1 MSIRVAQLERTIGC
15 ILLTLTV
22 LAITSFLSLLLLVHL
37 WDRYEAETVAL
48 GFNGIYERFQAGF
61 SDDPNASGSAKAE
74 RARQDTVGPQRHAP
88 AQVLREEPK
97 LVGTVALGST
107 NQGMSVAL
115 SADSSTAIVGGLAQ
129 TTPIAIGRR
138 SSDLLGRRG
147 CSLAATVYGRSKAIS

>member
-61 SDDPNASGSAKAE
+61 SDAPNASGSAKAE

-107 NQGMSVAL
+107 NQGMSGAL

-147 CSLAATVYGRSKAIS
+147 